1 MRMTQELPRKRV
13 FKRMLLIFSLT
24 SLFTVSLLL
33 FFIYKYY
40 TNIQLDTNLQ
50 RAETIASKQLE
61 ALTEKQKAL
70 ISLTQDIYRNS
81 DLMQDVQIAMTND
94 YGSYT
99 EQNIDNYF
107 KSKNFYSVDMQT
119 YLQSYFSYDED
130 IIALQLISDDGSYS
144 YTFQSRYREWKETV
158 DTYGEENIASQAS
171 KQGNFYT
178 IENKIVVKQPIN
190 DPSTLKQMGYL
201 LLYIDPT
208 FLNKWIT
215 KDYKNSIF
223 QINNTKGA
231 ELYSN
236 HPAKQITPPEKQ
248 GWMNVDNKKIYF
260 QKTEDETTGLKN
272 NTFLYRVTDDSAPL
286 IELTLFGIGLLLV
299 IFSISVNFV
308 ISRRYSKRILTIIGG
323 MNRVENG
330 TLDAKLPVDNNGD
343 ELTMISERFNHMTEN
358 LDAYVKKVYSLE
370 MEEQKARLKALQGQ
384 MQPHFLYNSLE
395 AIRMNARVEGAKE
408 TSDMIYQLA
417 TLLRYTA
424 NHREI
429 TTLGEEINYV
439 KQYVR
444 FMEMRHEQPIKL
456 EIHIEKR
463 FNHTHIPR
471 FALQPL
477 IENFFKYAYKENQ
490 HPVVTITVTAE
501 NNNLQF
507 QIKDNGK
514 GMDAEKLK
522 EVQATIESK
531 AETSHIGLANL
542 NKRLQLLY
550 GEAYS
555 LTITSKPNEGTIIL
569 FQVPQNTGGEK

>member
-1 MRMTQELPRKRV
+1 MTQELPRKRV

-50 RAETIASKQLE
+50 ATETIANKQLDV
-61 ALTEKQKAL
+61 LIDKQKAL

-94 YGSYT
+94 YSSYT

-107 KSKNFYSVDMQT
+107 KSKSFYSVDMQT

-130 IIALQLISDDGSYS
+130 IIALQLVSDDGSFS
-144 YTFQSRYREWKETV
+144 YTFPSRYTEWKETT
-158 DTYGEENIASQAS
+158 DIYGEEAIAKLAS
-171 KQGNFYT
+171 KEGNFYT
-178 IENKIVVKQPIN
+178 VGNEIVVKQPIN

-201 LLYIDPT
+201 LVYVDPAV
-208 FLNKWIT
+208 LDKWIT

-223 QINNTKGA
+223 QITNTKGA
-231 ELYSN
+231 ELYTN
-236 HPAKQITPPEKQ
+236 HPERKMEAAEKQ
-248 GWMNVDNKKIYF
+248 GWVNVNNQKMYL
-260 QKTEDETTGLKN
+260 QKTEDETSGLKSN
-272 NTFLYRVTDDSAPL
+272 AFLYSVSDGNMPF
-286 IELTLFGIGLLLV
+286 IEVALFGIGLLLV
-299 IFSISVNFV
+299 IFSISINFI

-330 TLDAKLPVDNNGD
+330 TLDAKLPVDNYGD

-358 LDAYVKKVYSLE
+358 LDAYIKKVYSLE

-384 MQPHFLYNSLE
+384 VQPHFLYNSLE
-395 AIRMNARVEGAKE
+395 AIRMNARVEGAKA

-444 FMEMRHEQPIKL
+444 FMEMRHEQPIEL
-456 EIHIEKR
+456 EINIEKR
-463 FNHTHIPR
+463 FTTTSIPR

-477 IENFFKYAYKENQ
+477 IENFFKYAYKENRQ
-490 HPVVTITVTAE
+490 PRVTITVTAKD
-501 NNNLQF
+501 NNLYF
-507 QIKDNGK
+507 QVMDNGS
-514 GMDAEKLK
+514 GMTAEKLT
-522 EVQATIESK
+522 EIQETIKGKRES
-531 AETSHIGLANL
+531 SHIGLANL

-550 GEAYS
+550 GEAYQ
-555 LTITSKPNEGTIIL
+555 LTIMSKPNEGTIIL
-569 FQVPQNTGGEK
+569 FQVPEHTGGEK

>member
-1 MRMTQELPRKRV
+1 MMQELPRKRV

-50 RAETIASKQLE
+50 ATEMIASKQLDV
-61 ALTEKQKAL
+61 LTEKQKAL

-94 YGSYT
+94 YSSYT

-107 KSKNFYSVDMQT
+107 KSKSFYSVDMQT
-119 YLQSYFSYDED
+119 YLQSYFAYDED
-130 IIALQLISDDGSYS
+130 ITALQLVSADGSYS
-144 YTFQSRYREWKETV
+144 YTFPSRYREWKETV
-158 DTYGEENIASQAS
+158 DRYGEERIAKQAS
-171 KQGNFYT
+171 KEGNFYT
-178 IENKIVVKQPIN
+178 VGNNIVVKQPIN

-208 FLNKWIT
+208 VLNKAISR
-215 KDYKNSIF
+215 DYKNSIF
-223 QINNTKGA
+223 QITNAKGV
-231 ELYSN
+231 ELYTN
-236 HPAKQITPPEKQ
+236 HLIKQQDTTEKQ
-248 GWMNVDNKKIYF
+248 GWVNVNNKKMYL
-260 QKTEDETTGLKN
+260 QRTEDETSGLKSN
-272 NTFLYRVTDDSAPL
+272 AYLYSVNDSNIPL
-286 IELTLFGIGLLLV
+286 IEIALFGIGLLLV
-299 IFSISVNFV
+299 IFSISVNFI

-323 MNRVENG
+323 MNLVENG
-330 TLDAKLPVDNNGD
+330 TLDAKLPVDNYGD

-358 LDAYVKKVYSLE
+358 LDAYIKKVYTLE

-384 MQPHFLYNSLE
+384 VQPHFLYNSLE
-395 AIRMNARVEGAKE
+395 AIRMNARVEGAKA

-444 FMEMRHEQPIKL
+444 FMEMRQERPIEL
-456 EIHIEKR
+456 EINIDKR
-463 FNHTHIPR
+463 FNNTAIPR

-477 IENFFKYAYKENQ
+477 IENFFKYAYKENT
-490 HPVVTITVTAE
+490 HPKVTITVSLE
-501 NNNLQF
+501 NNNLF
-507 QIKDNGK
+507 FEVMDNGS
-514 GMDAEKLK
+514 GMDAEKLT
-522 EVQATIESK
+522 EVQMTIASK

-550 GEAYS
+550 GEAYH
-555 LTITSKPNEGTIIL
+555 LTIKSKTNEGTIIL
-569 FQVPQNTGGEK
+569 FQVPKHTGGEK

>member
-1 MRMTQELPRKRV
+1 MMQELPRKRV

-50 RAETIASKQLE
+50 ATETIASKQLDV
-61 ALTEKQKAL
+61 LTEKQKAL

-94 YGSYT
+94 YSSYT

-107 KSKNFYSVDMQT
+107 KSKSFYSVDMQT
-119 YLQSYFSYDED
+119 YLQSYFAYDED
-130 IIALQLISDDGSYS
+130 ITALQLVSADGSYS
-144 YTFQSRYREWKETV
+144 YTFPSRYREWKETV
-158 DTYGEENIASQAS
+158 DRYGEERIAKQAS
-171 KQGNFYT
+171 KEGDFYT
-178 IENKIVVKQPIN
+178 VGNNIVVKQPIN

-208 FLNKWIT
+208 VLNKAISR
-215 KDYKNSIF
+215 DYKNSIF
-223 QINNTKGA
+223 QITNAKGV
-231 ELYSN
+231 ELYTN
-236 HPAKQITPPEKQ
+236 HLIKQQDTTEKQ
-248 GWMNVDNKKIYF
+248 GWVNVNNKKMYL
-260 QKTEDETTGLKN
+260 QRTEDETSGLKSN
-272 NTFLYRVTDDSAPL
+272 AYLYSVNDSNIPL
-286 IELTLFGIGLLLV
+286 IEIALFGIGLLLV
-299 IFSISVNFV
+299 IFSISVNFI

-323 MNRVENG
+323 MNLVENG
-330 TLDAKLPVDNNGD
+330 TLDAKLPVDNYGD

-358 LDAYVKKVYSLE
+358 LDAYIKKVYTLE

-384 MQPHFLYNSLE
+384 VQPHFLYNSLE
-395 AIRMNARVEGAKE
+395 AIRMNARVEGAKA

-444 FMEMRHEQPIKL
+444 FMEMRQERPIEL
-456 EIHIEKR
+456 EINIDKR
-463 FNHTHIPR
+463 FNNTAIPR

-477 IENFFKYAYKENQ
+477 IENFFKYAYKENT
-490 HPVVTITVTAE
+490 HPKVTITVSLE
-501 NNNLQF
+501 NNNLF
-507 QIKDNGK
+507 FEVMDNGS
-514 GMDAEKLK
+514 GMDAEKLT
-522 EVQATIESK
+522 EVQMTIASK

-550 GEAYS
+550 GEAYH
-555 LTITSKPNEGTIIL
+555 LTIKSKTNEGTIIL
-569 FQVPQNTGGEK
+569 FQVPKHTGGDK

>member
-1 MRMTQELPRKRV
+1 
-13 FKRMLLIFSLT
+13 
-24 SLFTVSLLL
+24 
-33 FFIYKYY
+33 
-40 TNIQLDTNLQ
+40 
-50 RAETIASKQLE
+50 
-61 ALTEKQKAL
+61 
-70 ISLTQDIYRNS
+70 
-81 DLMQDVQIAMTND
+81 
-94 YGSYT
+94 
-99 EQNIDNYF
+99 NYF

-119 YLQSYFSYDED
+119 YLHSYFSYDED

-144 YTFQSRYREWKETV
+144 YTFPSRYREWKETV
-158 DTYGEENIASQAS
+158 DTYGEANIATEAS
-171 KQGNFYT
+171 KQGTFYT

-208 FLNKWIT
+208 FLSKWIT
-215 KDYKNSIF
+215 KDYQNSIF
-223 QINNTKGA
+223 QIQNTKGV

-236 HPAKQITPPEKQ
+236 HPKKQIQTPEKQ
-248 GWMNVDNKKIYF
+248 GWLHADNKKVYF
-260 QKTEDETTGLKN
+260 QKTEDETSGLKN

-299 IFSISVNFV
+299 IFSISINFV

-323 MNRVENG
+323 MNRVEMG

-395 AIRMNARVEGAKE
+395 AIRMNARVEGAKA

-456 EIHIEKR
+456 EINIEKR
-463 FNHTHIPR
+463 FNHTQIPR

-477 IENFFKYAYKENQ
+477 IENFFKYAFKENQ
-490 HPVVTITVTAE
+490 NPIVVITVTAE
-501 NNNLQF
+501 NDNLQF
-507 QIKDNGK
+507 RIEDNGS
-514 GMDAEKLK
+514 GIDAEKLK

-531 AETSHIGLANL
+531 DETSHIGLANL

-550 GEAYS
+550 GENYR
-555 LTITSKPNEGTIIL
+555 LTIKSKANEGTIIL

>member
-1 MRMTQELPRKRV
+1 MAQELPRKRV

-50 RAETIASKQLE
+50 RAETIATKQLD

-144 YTFQSRYREWKETV
+144 YTFPSSYREWKETV
-158 DTYGEENIASQAS
+158 DTYGEENITKQAS

-178 IENKIVVKQPIN
+178 IDNKIVVKQPIN

-201 LLYIDPT
+201 LLYIDPA
-208 FLNKWIT
+208 FLNKWVT

-223 QINNTKGA
+223 QITNAKGA

-236 HPAKQITPPEKQ
+236 QPIKQIKTPEKK
-248 GWMNVDNKKIYF
+248 GWTNVDSHKMYF
-260 QKTEDETTGLKN
+260 QKTEDETSGLKN
-272 NTFLYRVTDDSAPL
+272 NSFLYRVTDDSAPL

-299 IFSISVNFV
+299 IFSISINFV
-308 ISRRYSKRILTIIGG
+308 ISRRYSKRILTILGG
-323 MNRVENG
+323 MNKVENG

-384 MQPHFLYNSLE
+384 VQPHFLYNSLE
-395 AIRMNARVEGAKE
+395 AIRMNARVEGAKA

-429 TTLGEEINYV
+429 TTLEEEINYV

-444 FMEMRHEQPIKL
+444 FMEMRHEQLIQL
-456 EIHIEKR
+456 EIHIDKR
-463 FNHTHIPR
+463 FNNMHIPR

-490 HPVVTITVTAE
+490 HPIVTITVSGKG
-501 NNNLQF
+501 NNLEF
-507 QIKDNGK
+507 KIIDNGS
-514 GMDAEKLK
+514 GMDEEKLK
-522 EVQATIESK
+522 EVQAIMESK
-531 AETSHIGLANL
+531 METSHIGLANL

-550 GEAYS
+550 GDAYQ
-555 LTITSKPNEGTIIL
+555 LTIMSKANEGTIIL

>member
-1 MRMTQELPRKRV
+1 MMQELPRKRV

-50 RAETIASKQLE
+50 ATETIASKQLDV
-61 ALTEKQKAL
+61 LTEKQKAL

-94 YGSYT
+94 YSSYT

-107 KSKNFYSVDMQT
+107 KSKSFYSVDMQT
-119 YLQSYFSYDED
+119 YLQSYFAYDED
-130 IIALQLISDDGSYS
+130 ITALQLVSADGSYS
-144 YTFQSRYREWKETV
+144 YTFPSRYREWKETV
-158 DTYGEENIASQAS
+158 DRYGEERIAKQAS
-171 KQGNFYT
+171 KEGNFYT
-178 IENKIVVKQPIN
+178 VGNNIVVKQPIN

-208 FLNKWIT
+208 VLNKAISR
-215 KDYKNSIF
+215 DYKNSIF
-223 QINNTKGA
+223 QITNAKGV
-231 ELYSN
+231 ELYTN
-236 HPAKQITPPEKQ
+236 HLIKQQDTTEKQ
-248 GWMNVDNKKIYF
+248 GWVNVNNKKMYL
-260 QKTEDETTGLKN
+260 QRTEDETSGLKSN
-272 NTFLYRVTDDSAPL
+272 AYLYSVNDSNIPL
-286 IELTLFGIGLLLV
+286 IEIALFGIGLLLV
-299 IFSISVNFV
+299 IFSISVNFI

-323 MNRVENG
+323 MNLVENG
-330 TLDAKLPVDNNGD
+330 TLDAKLPVDNYGD

-358 LDAYVKKVYSLE
+358 LDAYIKKVYTLE

-384 MQPHFLYNSLE
+384 VQPHFLYNSLE
-395 AIRMNARVEGAKE
+395 AIRMNARVEGAKA

-444 FMEMRHEQPIKL
+444 FMEMRQERPIEL
-456 EIHIEKR
+456 EINIDKR
-463 FNHTHIPR
+463 FNNTAIPR

-477 IENFFKYAYKENQ
+477 IENFFKYAYKENT
-490 HPVVTITVTAE
+490 HPKVTITVSLE
-501 NNNLQF
+501 NNNLF
-507 QIKDNGK
+507 FEVMDNGS
-514 GMDAEKLK
+514 GMDAEKLT
-522 EVQATIESK
+522 EVQMTIASK
-531 AETSHIGLANL
+531 AETSHIGLTNL

-550 GEAYS
+550 GEAYH
-555 LTITSKPNEGTIIL
+555 LTIKSKTNEGTIIL
-569 FQVPQNTGGEK
+569 FQVPKHTGGDK

>member
-1 MRMTQELPRKRV
+1 MRMAQELPRKRV

-50 RAETIASKQLE
+50 RAETIATKQLD

-144 YTFQSRYREWKETV
+144 YTFPSSYREWKETV
-158 DTYGEENIASQAS
+158 DTYGEENITKQAS

-178 IENKIVVKQPIN
+178 IDNKIVVKQPIN

-201 LLYIDPT
+201 LLYIDPA
-208 FLNKWIT
+208 FLNKWVT

-223 QINNTKGA
+223 QITNAKGA

-236 HPAKQITPPEKQ
+236 QPIKQIKTPDKK
-248 GWMNVDNKKIYF
+248 GWTNVDGHKMYF
-260 QKTEDETTGLKN
+260 QKTEDETSGLKN
-272 NTFLYRVTDDSAPL
+272 NSFLYRVTDDSAPL

-299 IFSISVNFV
+299 IFSISINFV
-308 ISRRYSKRILTIIGG
+308 ISRRYSKRILTILGG
-323 MNRVENG
+323 MNKVENG

-358 LDAYVKKVYSLE
+358 LDEYVKKVYSLE

-384 MQPHFLYNSLE
+384 VQPHFLYNSLE
-395 AIRMNARVEGAKE
+395 AIRMNARVEGAKA

-429 TTLGEEINYV
+429 TTLEEEINYV

-444 FMEMRHEQPIKL
+444 FMEMRHEQPIQL
-456 EIHIEKR
+456 EIHIDKR
-463 FNHTHIPR
+463 FNNMHIPR

-490 HPVVTITVTAE
+490 HPIVTITVSGKG
-501 NNNLQF
+501 NNLEF
-507 QIKDNGK
+507 KIIDNGS
-514 GMDAEKLK
+514 GMDEEKLK
-522 EVQATIESK
+522 EVQAIMESK
-531 AETSHIGLANL
+531 METSHIGLANL

-550 GEAYS
+550 GDAYQ
-555 LTITSKPNEGTIIL
+555 LTITSKADEGTIIL

>member
-1 MRMTQELPRKRV
+1 MTQELPRKRV

-40 TNIQLDTNLQ
+40 TNIQLDANLQ
-50 RAETIASKQLE
+50 KAETIASKQLD
-61 ALTEKQKAL
+61 ALSEKQKAL

-130 IIALQLISDDGSYS
+130 IIALQLISDDGCYS
-144 YTFQSRYREWKETV
+144 YTFPSRYREWKETV
-158 DTYGEENIASQAS
+158 DTYGEANIATEAS
-171 KQGNFYT
+171 KQGTFYT

-190 DPSTLKQMGYL
+190 DPGTLKQMGYL

-208 FLNKWIT
+208 FLSKWIT
-215 KDYKNSIF
+215 KDYQNSTF
-223 QINNTKGA
+223 QIQNTKGV
-231 ELYSN
+231 EVYSN
-236 HPAKQITPPEKQ
+236 HPKKQIQTPEKQ
-248 GWMNVDNKKIYF
+248 GWLHADNKKVYF
-260 QKTEDETTGLKN
+260 QKTEDETNGLKN

-299 IFSISVNFV
+299 IFSISINFV

-395 AIRMNARVEGAKE
+395 AIRMNARVEGAKA

-456 EIHIEKR
+456 EINIEKR
-463 FNHTHIPR
+463 FNHTQIPR

-490 HPVVTITVTAE
+490 NPIVVITVTAE
-501 NNNLQF
+501 NDNLQF
-507 QIKDNGK
+507 RIEDNGS
-514 GMDAEKLK
+514 GIDAEKLK

-531 AETSHIGLANL
+531 DETSHIGLANL

-550 GEAYS
+550 GETYQ
-555 LTITSKPNEGTIIL
+555 LTIKSKANEGTVIM

>member
-1 MRMTQELPRKRV
+1 MMQELPRKRV

-50 RAETIASKQLE
+50 ATETIASKQLDV
-61 ALTEKQKAL
+61 LTEKQKAL

-94 YGSYT
+94 YSSYT

-107 KSKNFYSVDMQT
+107 KSKSFYSVDMQT
-119 YLQSYFSYDED
+119 YLQSYFAYDED
-130 IIALQLISDDGSYS
+130 ITALQLVSADGSYS
-144 YTFQSRYREWKETV
+144 YTFPSRYREWKETV
-158 DTYGEENIASQAS
+158 DRYGEERIAKQAS
-171 KQGNFYT
+171 KEGNFYT
-178 IENKIVVKQPIN
+178 VGNNIVVKQPIN

-208 FLNKWIT
+208 VLNKAIS

-223 QINNTKGA
+223 QITNAKGV
-231 ELYSN
+231 ELYTN
-236 HPAKQITPPEKQ
+236 HLIKQQDTTEKQ
-248 GWMNVDNKKIYF
+248 GWVNVNNKKMYL
-260 QKTEDETTGLKN
+260 QRTEDETSGLKSN
-272 NTFLYRVTDDSAPL
+272 AYLYSVNDSNIPL
-286 IELTLFGIGLLLV
+286 IEIALFGIGLLLV
-299 IFSISVNFV
+299 IFSISVNFI

-323 MNRVENG
+323 MNLVENG
-330 TLDAKLPVDNNGD
+330 TLDAKLPVDNYGD

-358 LDAYVKKVYSLE
+358 LDAYIKKVYTLE

-384 MQPHFLYNSLE
+384 VQPHFLYNSLE
-395 AIRMNARVEGAKE
+395 AIRMNARVEGAKA

-444 FMEMRHEQPIKL
+444 FMEMRQERPIEL
-456 EIHIEKR
+456 EINIDKR
-463 FNHTHIPR
+463 FNNTAIPR

-477 IENFFKYAYKENQ
+477 IENFFKYAYKENT
-490 HPVVTITVTAE
+490 HPKVTITVSLE
-501 NNNLQF
+501 NNNLF
-507 QIKDNGK
+507 FEVMDNGS
-514 GMDAEKLK
+514 GMDAEKLT
-522 EVQATIESK
+522 EVQMTIASK

-550 GEAYS
+550 GEAYH
-555 LTITSKPNEGTIIL
+555 LTIKSKTNEGTIIL
-569 FQVPQNTGGEK
+569 FQVPKHTGGDK

>member
-1 MRMTQELPRKRV
+1 MSMTQELPRKRV

-50 RAETIASKQLE
+50 RAETIANKQLD

-130 IIALQLISDDGSYS
+130 IIALQLISDDASYS
-144 YTFQSRYREWKETV
+144 YTFPSRYREWKETV
-158 DTYGEENIASQAS
+158 DTYGEANIATEAS
-171 KQGNFYT
+171 KQGTFYT

-208 FLNKWIT
+208 FLSKWIT
-215 KDYKNSIF
+215 KDYQNSIF
-223 QINNTKGA
+223 QIQNTKGV

-236 HPAKQITPPEKQ
+236 HPKKQIQTPEKQ
-248 GWMNVDNKKIYF
+248 GWLHADNKKVYF
-260 QKTEDETTGLKN
+260 QKTEDETSGLKN

-299 IFSISVNFV
+299 IFSISINFV

-323 MNRVENG
+323 MNRVEMG

-395 AIRMNARVEGAKE
+395 AIRMNARVEGAKA

-456 EIHIEKR
+456 EINIEKR
-463 FNHTHIPR
+463 FNHTQIPR

-477 IENFFKYAYKENQ
+477 IENFFKYAFKENQ
-490 HPVVTITVTAE
+490 NPIVVITVTAE
-501 NNNLQF
+501 NDNLQF
-507 QIKDNGK
+507 RIEDNGS
-514 GMDAEKLK
+514 GIDAEKLK

-531 AETSHIGLANL
+531 DETSHIGLANL

-550 GEAYS
+550 GENYR
-555 LTITSKPNEGTIIL
+555 LTIKSKANEGTIIL

>member
-1 MRMTQELPRKRV
+1 MMQELPRKRV

-50 RAETIASKQLE
+50 ATETIASKQLDV
-61 ALTEKQKAL
+61 LTEKQKAL

-94 YGSYT
+94 YSSYT

-107 KSKNFYSVDMQT
+107 KSKSFYSVDMQT
-119 YLQSYFSYDED
+119 YLQSYFAYDED
-130 IIALQLISDDGSYS
+130 ITALQLVSADGSYS
-144 YTFQSRYREWKETV
+144 YTFPSRYREWKETV
-158 DTYGEENIASQAS
+158 DRYGEERIAKQAS
-171 KQGNFYT
+171 KEGNFYT
-178 IENKIVVKQPIN
+178 VGNNIVVKQPIN

-208 FLNKWIT
+208 VLNKAISR
-215 KDYKNSIF
+215 DYKNSIF
-223 QINNTKGA
+223 QITNAKGV
-231 ELYSN
+231 ELYTN
-236 HPAKQITPPEKQ
+236 HLIKQQDTTEKQ
-248 GWMNVDNKKIYF
+248 GWVNVNNKKMYL
-260 QKTEDETTGLKN
+260 QRTEDETSGLKSN
-272 NTFLYRVTDDSAPL
+272 AYLYSVNDSNIPL
-286 IELTLFGIGLLLV
+286 IEIALFGIGLLLV
-299 IFSISVNFV
+299 IFSISVNFI

-323 MNRVENG
+323 MNLVENG
-330 TLDAKLPVDNNGD
+330 TLDAKLPVDNYGD

-358 LDAYVKKVYSLE
+358 LDAYIKKVYTLE

-384 MQPHFLYNSLE
+384 VQPHFLYNSLE
-395 AIRMNARVEGAKE
+395 AIRMNARVEGAKA

-444 FMEMRHEQPIKL
+444 FMEMRQERPIEL
-456 EIHIEKR
+456 EINIDKR
-463 FNHTHIPR
+463 FNNTAIPR

-477 IENFFKYAYKENQ
+477 IENFFKYAYKENT
-490 HPVVTITVTAE
+490 HPKVTITVSLE
-501 NNNLQF
+501 NNNLF
-507 QIKDNGK
+507 FEVMDNGS
-514 GMDAEKLK
+514 GMDAEKLT
-522 EVQATIESK
+522 EVQMTIASK

-550 GEAYS
+550 GEAYH
-555 LTITSKPNEGTIIL
+555 LTIKSKTNEGTIIL
-569 FQVPQNTGGEK
+569 FQVPKHTGGEK

>member
-1 MRMTQELPRKRV
+1 MMQELPRKRV

-50 RAETIASKQLE
+50 ATETIASKQLDV
-61 ALTEKQKAL
+61 LTEKQKAL

-94 YGSYT
+94 YSSYT

-107 KSKNFYSVDMQT
+107 KSKSFYSVDMQT
-119 YLQSYFSYDED
+119 YLQSYFAYDED
-130 IIALQLISDDGSYS
+130 ITALQLVSADGSYS
-144 YTFQSRYREWKETV
+144 YTFPSRYREWKETV
-158 DTYGEENIASQAS
+158 DRYGEERIAKQAS
-171 KQGNFYT
+171 KEGNFYT
-178 IENKIVVKQPIN
+178 VGNNIVVKQPIN

-208 FLNKWIT
+208 VLNKAISR
-215 KDYKNSIF
+215 DYKNSIF
-223 QINNTKGA
+223 QITNAKGV
-231 ELYSN
+231 ELYTN
-236 HPAKQITPPEKQ
+236 HLIKQQDTTEKQ
-248 GWMNVDNKKIYF
+248 GWVNVNNKKMYL
-260 QKTEDETTGLKN
+260 QRTEDETSGLKSN
-272 NTFLYRVTDDSAPL
+272 AYLYSVNDGNIPL
-286 IELTLFGIGLLLV
+286 IEIALFGIGLLLV
-299 IFSISVNFV
+299 IFSISVNFI

-323 MNRVENG
+323 MNLVENG
-330 TLDAKLPVDNNGD
+330 TLDAKLPVDNYGD

-358 LDAYVKKVYSLE
+358 LDAYIKKVYTLE

-384 MQPHFLYNSLE
+384 VQPHFLYNSLE
-395 AIRMNARVEGAKE
+395 AIRMNARVEGAKA

-444 FMEMRHEQPIKL
+444 FMEMRQERPIEL
-456 EIHIEKR
+456 EINIDKR
-463 FNHTHIPR
+463 FNNTAIPR

-477 IENFFKYAYKENQ
+477 IENFFKYAYKENT
-490 HPVVTITVTAE
+490 HPKVTITVSLE
-501 NNNLQF
+501 NNNLF
-507 QIKDNGK
+507 FEVMDNGS
-514 GMDAEKLK
+514 GMDAEKLT
-522 EVQATIESK
+522 EVQMTIASK

-550 GEAYS
+550 GEAYH
-555 LTITSKPNEGTIIL
+555 LTIKSKTNEGTIIL
-569 FQVPQNTGGEK
+569 FQVPKHTGGDK

>member
-1 MRMTQELPRKRV
+1 MSMTQELPRKRV

-50 RAETIASKQLE
+50 RAETIANKQLD

-130 IIALQLISDDGSYS
+130 IIALQLISDDRSYS
-144 YTFQSRYREWKETV
+144 YTFPSRYREWKETV
-158 DTYGEENIASQAS
+158 DTYGEANIATEAS
-171 KQGNFYT
+171 KQGTFYT

-208 FLNKWIT
+208 FLSKWIT
-215 KDYKNSIF
+215 KDYQNSIF
-223 QINNTKGA
+223 QIQNTKGV

-236 HPAKQITPPEKQ
+236 HPKKQIQTPEKQ
-248 GWMNVDNKKIYF
+248 GWLHADNKKVYF
-260 QKTEDETTGLKN
+260 QKTEDETSGLKN

-299 IFSISVNFV
+299 IFSISINFV

-323 MNRVENG
+323 MNRVEMG

-395 AIRMNARVEGAKE
+395 AIRMNARVEGAKA

-456 EIHIEKR
+456 EINIEKR
-463 FNHTHIPR
+463 FNHTQIPR

-477 IENFFKYAYKENQ
+477 IENFFKYAFKENQ
-490 HPVVTITVTAE
+490 NPIVVITVTAE
-501 NNNLQF
+501 NDNLQF
-507 QIKDNGK
+507 RIEDNGS
-514 GMDAEKLK
+514 GIDAEKLK

-531 AETSHIGLANL
+531 DETSHIGLANL

-550 GEAYS
+550 GENYR
-555 LTITSKPNEGTIIL
+555 LTIKSKANEGTIIL

>member
-1 MRMTQELPRKRV
+1 MSMTQELPRKRV

-50 RAETIASKQLE
+50 RAETIANKQLD

-130 IIALQLISDDGSYS
+130 IIALQLISDVGSYS
-144 YTFQSRYREWKETV
+144 YTFPSRYREWKETV
-158 DTYGEENIASQAS
+158 DTYGEANIATEAS
-171 KQGNFYT
+171 KQGTFYT

-208 FLNKWIT
+208 FLSKWIT
-215 KDYKNSIF
+215 KDYQNSIF
-223 QINNTKGA
+223 QIQNTKGV

-236 HPAKQITPPEKQ
+236 HPKKQIQTPEKQ
-248 GWMNVDNKKIYF
+248 GWLHADNKKVYF
-260 QKTEDETTGLKN
+260 QKTEDETSGLKN

-299 IFSISVNFV
+299 IFSISINFV

-323 MNRVENG
+323 MNRVEMG

-395 AIRMNARVEGAKE
+395 AIRMNARVEGAKA

-456 EIHIEKR
+456 EINIEKR
-463 FNHTHIPR
+463 FNHTQIPR

-477 IENFFKYAYKENQ
+477 IENFFKYAFKENQ
-490 HPVVTITVTAE
+490 NPIVVITVTAE
-501 NNNLQF
+501 NDNLQF
-507 QIKDNGK
+507 RIEDNGS
-514 GMDAEKLK
+514 GIDAEKLK

-531 AETSHIGLANL
+531 DETSHIGLANL

-550 GEAYS
+550 GENYR
-555 LTITSKPNEGTIIL
+555 LTIKSKANEGTIIL

>member
-1 MRMTQELPRKRV
+1 MAQELPRKRV

-50 RAETIASKQLE
+50 RAETIATKQLD

-144 YTFQSRYREWKETV
+144 YTFPSSYREWKETV
-158 DTYGEENIASQAS
+158 DTYGEENITKQAS

-178 IENKIVVKQPIN
+178 IDNKIVVKQPIN

-201 LLYIDPT
+201 LLYIDPA
-208 FLNKWIT
+208 FLNKWVT

-223 QINNTKGA
+223 QITNAKGA

-236 HPAKQITPPEKQ
+236 QPIKQIKTPEKK
-248 GWMNVDNKKIYF
+248 GWTNVDSHKMYF
-260 QKTEDETTGLKN
+260 QKTEDETSGLKN
-272 NTFLYRVTDDSAPL
+272 NSFLYRVTDDSAPL

-299 IFSISVNFV
+299 IFSISINFV
-308 ISRRYSKRILTIIGG
+308 ISRRYSKRILTILGG
-323 MNRVENG
+323 MNKVENG

-384 MQPHFLYNSLE
+384 VQPHFLYNSLE
-395 AIRMNARVEGAKE
+395 AIRMNARVEGAKA

-429 TTLGEEINYV
+429 TTLEEEINYV

-444 FMEMRHEQPIKL
+444 FMEMRHEQPIQL
-456 EIHIEKR
+456 EIYIDKR
-463 FNHTHIPR
+463 FNNMHIPR

-490 HPVVTITVTAE
+490 HPIVTITVSGKG
-501 NNNLQF
+501 NNLEF
-507 QIKDNGK
+507 KIIDNGS
-514 GMDAEKLK
+514 GMDEEKLK
-522 EVQATIESK
+522 EVQAIMESK
-531 AETSHIGLANL
+531 METSHIGLANL

-550 GEAYS
+550 GDAYQ
-555 LTITSKPNEGTIIL
+555 LTITSKANEGTIIL